1 MPKNLR
7 KRGSVWHYRIFRGGK
22 EHEGSLQTESLAV
35 ARERLEAIRRKL
47 TDRPFGLERHTFD
60 EAVRKFGAE
69 HFKTLKV
76 NSRKRYVVSI
86 ANLEPQLKG
95 LTLDMITTA
104 RLSEIEQ
111 ARLARGVTSA
121 TVRRD
126 LACLSSLFSRCEEWG
141 WVTSNPVK
149 PYLRSR
155 KMALKEAEPRV
166 NYWTVEEEAKA
177 LPMAPPKAQEAIAFA
192 IDTGLRKEE
201 QFSLLWTDVDLA
213 DFIGSLRKRDVAVV
227 VWLHVLA
234 SPRKTTSVRPRD
246 ELWKAIRAIEARGA
260 TIFEVNTCRHSA
272 TLSERDGMI
281 QDAIEHITS
290 AGRAAASQKNGEKSR
305 GRAPDVIDEG
315 ERKRALAVWHDVR
328 FVSNAQAIAAGPKG
342 WTHYRYNKLFGPSG
356 RGQ

>member
-141 WVTSNPVK
+141 PHQT
-149 PYLRSR
+149 
-155 KMALKEAEPRV
+155 
-166 NYWTVEEEAKA
+166 
-177 LPMAPPKAQEAIAFA
+177 
-192 IDTGLRKEE
+192 
-201 QFSLLWTDVDLA
+201 
-213 DFIGSLRKRDVAVV
+213 
-227 VWLHVLA
+227 
-234 SPRKTTSVRPRD
+234 
-246 ELWKAIRAIEARGA
+246 
-260 TIFEVNTCRHSA
+260 
-272 TLSERDGMI
+272 
-281 QDAIEHITS
+281 
-290 AGRAAASQKNGEKSR
+290 
-305 GRAPDVIDEG
+305 
-315 ERKRALAVWHDVR
+315 
-328 FVSNAQAIAAGPKG
+328 
-342 WTHYRYNKLFGPSG
+342 
-356 RGQ
+356 